1 MLSFYKWYCT
11 KWQITYKS
19 PANTLS
25 ALCPRHVFTQCV
37 NVMCSSVH
45 PSAHLPI
52 PTSVRRSVMPCKFTL
67 KGHHICITLPAHPQV
82 TDVVVD
88 TVLLLYFYWQ
98 RMCGER
104 EGGAMVVVES
114 VGPVHRHNHQIF
126 QGTSLFKQSLKER
139 TKIKL
144 QREISLFAI

>member
-1 MLSFYKWYCT
+1 MLSFYEWYCT

-25 ALCPRHVFTQCV
+25 ALCPCHVFTQCV

-88 TVLLLYFYWQ
+88 TVLLLYFQWQ

-104 EGGAMVVVES
+104 EGGGNGGGGIS
-114 VGPVHRHNHQIF
+114 R
-126 QGTSLFKQSLKER
+126 TSAQ
-139 TKIKL
+139 T
-144 QREISLFAI
+144 